1 MEYLDIVDEN
11 NEFTGMVEERK
22 KAHEKNLWHRHVTSW
37 IMNTKGEILLQKRAA
52 SKPRNPNKWAKTGG
66 HVDSGENE
74 TDAIQREI
82 KEELGIDVPREQ
94 AKVVSIYKSTNPEN
108 RFFGYNYIFVID
120 YKIEGFILQKEEV
133 SEVKYFSIEQL
144 EEIKQNKDPNY
155 NFTAWKDEQFQ
166 SEMELLKSKRSEI
179 LKECGENYE
188 KFNK

>member
-66 HVDSGENE
+66 HVDSGESE
-74 TDAIQREI
+74 TDSIQREI
-82 KEELGIDVPREQ
+82 KEELGIDVPKEQ

-108 RFFGYNYIFVID
+108 RFFGYNYIFIID
-120 YKIEGFILQKEEV
+120 YKIEDFVLQKEEV

-144 EEIKQNKDPNY
+144 EEIKQKNAPNY
-155 NFTAWKDEQFQ
+155 NFTAWGDEQFFN
-166 SEMELLKSKRSEI
+166 EMKLLRSKR
-179 LKECGENYE
+179 KEVLNLY
-188 KFNK
+188 K